1 LSRDNVSFDGV
12 RDAHNMH
19 RMPVEMSLLLAVLP
33 FAAST
38 TFTPGP
44 NNLMVMASAAN
55 FGMRRSFAHMLGVA
69 LGFPVM
75 LVALGAG
82 FGTTIAQSE
91 TAHAVLRIVGAGY
104 MIFLAWRIATAAAPG
119 QAAARGRPM
128 NLIEAALFQWVNPKA
143 WAMALGIVTTY
154 TTVGGNVLLETALI
168 GLIFVPM
175 ALAATALW
183 GACGAALRNW
193 LQSPRALVM
202 FNVTMALLLVL
213 SLVPLF
219 WP

>member
-1 LSRDNVSFDGV
+1 MF
-12 RDAHNMH
+12 
-19 RMPVEMSLLLAVLP
+19 RMGVEMSILLAVLP

-55 FGMRRSFAHMLGVA
+55 FGLRRSFAHMLGVA

-75 LVALGAG
+75 LIVVGAG
-82 FGTTIAQSE
+82 FGATIAQSE
-91 TAHAVLRIVGAGY
+91 TVHAVLRIVGAAY

-119 QAAARGRPM
+119 EAASRGRPLS
-128 NLIEAALFQWVNPKA
+128 LIEAALFQWINPKA
-143 WAMALGIVTTY
+143 WVMTLGIVTTY

-175 ALAATALW
+175 ALAATWMW
-183 GACGAALRNW
+183 GACGVALRRW
-193 LQSPRALVM
+193 LQSRRALVI
-202 FNVTMALLLVL
+202 FNVTMAGLLIV

-219 WP
+219 WN